1 MNRMQEIYDYYNTII
16 KELCLTIEQL
26 ERRVVELEQQSDEK
40 SKNANVSTV

>member
-26 ERRVVELEQQSDEK
+26 ERRVAELEQQSDEK